1 MEPGAVP
8 SKRAWGWSLALT
20 IVLGLWV
27 PFVVVVPN
35 AGLWLVADTLSIE
48 GESVPRVL
56 WLAVAVGTL
65 LLVGV
70 PALLL
75 AMLSP
80 VRFARIAG
88 RQWALAA
95 GFGALL
101 GFARLVPPTYHELY
115 LALLAALAAGA
126 ALVHRLGTGRV
137 ERRGEPD
144 RWMVWLSLAAGLL
157 LLLPWLWVGAL
168 GGATETVLALVAALA
183 VGWLA
188 TRPLLALTSRAV
200 TPGHRWGGAALGG
213 LLAGVALVPL
223 AAGVGEPAV
232 QLLALL
238 CVPPVAF
245 ALGALRQAGTPSVV
259 ALLTPVL
266 FGPLGLVDPDETS
279 LILGLRDGLFWGAIG
294 AAAAGG
300 LALIAA
306 LALLVVFRRVRW
318 HAWLAAVLAVV
329 VAAAGATVYIALG
342 RPGLSGER
350 LFVVMREQADL
361 SGLPAVR
368 DRTER
373 VRQTY
378 ERLVTTAE
386 RTQAPLRK
394 ELRDKHVSFTPF
406 YMVNGIEVDAGPLAR
421 QWLAGR
427 SDVAH
432 VLLNPQLRPLPAAAE
447 PMHGSQ
453 AAPSATPWNLTL
465 IGADRVW
472 SDLHTTGQGI
482 VVGSSDSG
490 VDGTHPALRG
500 NFRGGPDSW
509 LDPYGADTTP
519 TDGNGH
525 GTHTMATAVGAG
537 VGVAPGAEWIACENL
552 PRNLGSMTNYLTCLQ
567 FMLAP
572 YARGADPWHAG
583 HPERAPQ
590 VLTNSW
596 GCPTVEGCDL
606 YSMRPAIDAFTA
618 AGIFFVAAAGNT
630 GPRCDTITDP
640 PANYAATLTVGAVD
654 RSSRVAEFSS
664 RGPAPDGSPKPD
676 VMGPGVDILSA
687 LPGGG
692 YDVLSGTSMATP
704 HVAGVVAL
712 MWSANPALVGD
723 IPRTRAILK
732 DTAGPVQLRG
742 ATCGGQANVEGAGLV
757 NAYAAVQEALAA
769 GRA

>member
-1 MEPGAVP
+1 MAAP
-8 SKRAWGWSLALT
+8 SRRTWGWSLALT

-27 PFVVVVPN
+27 PFVVVVPH
-35 AGLWLVADTLSIE
+35 AGLWLVADTLTIE
-48 GESVPRVL
+48 GKSAPRVL
-56 WLAVAVGTL
+56 WLVVAVATL

-75 AMLSP
+75 GLLSP
-80 VRFARIAG
+80 VPFARTAG

-95 GFGALL
+95 GFGSLL
-101 GFARLVPPTYHELY
+101 GLARLVPPTYHELY
-115 LALLAALAAGA
+115 LAALAALAAAA
-126 ALVHRLGTGRV
+126 ALTHRLISGRLD
-137 ERRGEPD
+137 RRGEPD

-183 VGWLA
+183 IAWLA
-188 TRPLLALTSRAV
+188 TRPLLALTARTATGGNS
-200 TPGHRWGGAALGG
+200 WGRAALGG

-223 AAGVGEPAV
+223 AAGVGEPAA

-238 CVPPVAF
+238 CVPPAAF
-245 ALGALRQAGTPSVV
+245 ALAALRRAGAPSVI

-266 FGPLGLVDPDETS
+266 FGPLGLVDADETS

-294 AAAAGG
+294 AAAAGV
-300 LALIAA
+300 
-306 LALLVVFRRVRW
+306 LALLTAIALLLVFRRVRW
-318 HAWLAAVLAVV
+318 HPWLAAALAVV
-329 VAAAGATVYIALG
+329 VAAAGATVYIGLG
-342 RPGLSGER
+342 RPGLTGER

-361 SGLPAVR
+361 SGLSAVT
-368 DRTER
+368 DRAER

-386 RTQAPLRK
+386 RTQAALRAD
-394 ELRDKHVSFTPF
+394 LRAKHVSYTPF
-406 YMVNGIEVDAGPLAR
+406 YLVNGVEVDAGPIAR

-427 SDVAH
+427 ADVAH
-432 VLLNPQLRPLPAAAE
+432 VLLNPQLRPLPAVAE
-447 PMHGSQ
+447 PMHGAQ
-453 AAPSATPWNLTL
+453 TAPSGTPWNLAL

-472 SDLHTTGQGI
+472 PKYGTGKGI

-490 VDGTHPALRG
+490 VDGTHPALHA

-509 LDPYGADTTP
+509 LDPYGGATTP
-519 TDGNGH
+519 TDNNGH
-525 GTHTMATAVGAG
+525 GTHTVATAVGVG

-552 PRNLGSMTNYLTCLQ
+552 PRNLGSMANYLTCLQ

-572 YARGADPWHAG
+572 YSPGTDPWHAG
-583 HPERAPQ
+583 HPDRAPQ

-630 GPRCDTITDP
+630 GPRCGSITDP
-640 PANYAATLTVGAVD
+640 PANFASTLTVGAVD
-654 RSSRVAEFSS
+654 RTARVAEFSS
-664 RGPAPDGSPKPD
+664 RGPTADGLSKPD
-676 VMGPGVDILSA
+676 VMAPGVDILSA

-712 MWSANPALVGD
+712 MWSANPALAGN
-723 IPRTRAILK
+723 IARTREILK
-732 DTAGPVQLRG
+732 TTAKPATPRG
-742 ATCGGQANVEGAGLV
+742 TSCGSESNTVGAGLV
-757 NAYAAVQEALAA
+757 DAYAAVEAAVKYNAA
-769 GRA
+769 